1 MTPEETH
8 DAYVRNVT
16 AAADR
21 LRVEAV
27 RIGTAMGASL
37 ADMAH
42 FTVTTAA
49 EFYSVQIAMT
59 AARSGKDLGDL
70 EMPALE
76 VFRQAL
82 IGCRARA
89 AQIAAERLAAEKPK
103 EEALAAAI
111 EHERRYLEDPEYR
124 KRHDAFVA
132 RWERVFR
139 GTP

>member
-1 MTPEETH
+1 MTPGELH

-49 EFYSVQIAMT
+49 EFYSVQIAMA

-103 EEALAAAI
+103 
-111 EHERRYLEDPEYR
+111 D
-124 KRHDAFVA
+124 VN
-132 RWERVFR
+132 
-139 GTP
+139 